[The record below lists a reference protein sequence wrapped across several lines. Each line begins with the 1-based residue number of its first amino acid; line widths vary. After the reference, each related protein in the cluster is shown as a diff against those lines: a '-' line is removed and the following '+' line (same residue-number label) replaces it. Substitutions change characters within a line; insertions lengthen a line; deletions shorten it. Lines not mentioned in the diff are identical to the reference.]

1 MHIFTSPLQQTQ
13 EHQPPYEIF
22 NGEQTPH
29 QEVPARVETI
39 LNQLQQ
45 TDFEITTVESTTD
58 QMNEAVLEIASQVH
72 SREYL
77 SYLDTTRTVPTNET
91 NNGYLYP
98 SVFNYRSDLPAPT
111 HPGALRGQ
119 YSFDLYTPVS
129 NTTFDAAIES
139 ANLAVSAVE
148 HVYNSNETA
157 YALCRPPGHHA
168 EQEKMGGYCYLN
180 NGAIAAR
187 AFERAL
193 TANRDSSQD
202 QVRGVVLDVDFHHG
216 NGTEHIFSQDENV
229 LTVSIH
235 AHPEKMFPFFSGLE
249 TPTYTANR
257 NYPLPLGTTDQEY
270 QSTLE
275 LAMEQI
281 REFAPDYLVV
291 SYGADTH
298 AQDPIGGFKLTTEYF
313 EQMAHTINTLNVPT
327 VILQEGGYNTSLLG
341 MNVVSF
347 LRGFSE

>member
-1 MHIFTSPLQQTQ
+1 
-13 EHQPPYEIF
+13 
-22 NGEQTPH
+22 
-29 QEVPARVETI
+29 
-39 LNQLQQ
+39 LQQ
-45 TDFEITTVESTTD
+45 TDFEITTVEAGYEQIS
-58 QMNEAVLEIASQVH
+58 EAVLETASQVH
-72 SREYL
+72 TQEYL
-77 SYLDTTRTVPTNET
+77 TYLESTRTNQASSA
-91 NNGYLYP
+91 NGGYAYP

-111 HPGALRGQ
+111 NPGALRGQ

-129 NTTFDAAIES
+129 NNTFDAALES
-139 ANLAVSAVE
+139 ANLAISAVE
-148 HVYNSNETA
+148 HVCNTNETA

-193 TANRDSSQD
+193 TTDQSTTEN

-229 LTVSIH
+229 LTVSLH
-235 AHPEKMFPFFSGLE
+235 AHPEKMFPFFSGLD
-249 TPTYTANR
+249 TPTYTANI

-313 EQMAHTINTLNVPT
+313 AQMAQTINTLNVPT

-341 MNVVSF
+341 MNVASF
-347 LRGFSE
+347 LGGFSE